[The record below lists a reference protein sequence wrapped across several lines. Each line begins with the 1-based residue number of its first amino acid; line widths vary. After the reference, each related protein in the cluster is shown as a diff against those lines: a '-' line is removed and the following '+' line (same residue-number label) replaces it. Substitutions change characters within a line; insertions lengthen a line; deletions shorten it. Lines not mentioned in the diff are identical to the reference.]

1 MKINKG
7 DKVEITF
14 TRQDGSP
21 LNAFILKLERQ
32 NPRQII
38 EFAFSEKEF
47 AELITG
53 KTLDN
58 ISCVRK
64 VGVK

>member
-1 MKINKG
+1 MNINKG
-7 DKVEITF
+7 DKVEFTF

-21 LNAFILKLERQ
+21 AKAFILKLEAR
-32 NPRQII
+32 NPRQLM

-53 KTLDN
+53 KVLADVPCTRD
-58 ISCVRK
+58 V
-64 VGVK
+64 VK